1 MKLELV
7 QTEVPVGPY
16 FLDIQAKD
24 LDQSVLVAIENQ
36 LEETD
41 HTHLGQLLT
50 YATGC
55 GVGTAIWV
63 APEFGYEHAQALD
76 RLNKWTGDSVQ
87 FFGVKVEVIKNAAQ
101 SSLDARFHKVVY
113 PGGWNKKLTLR
124 SGEMPSITRRYYDL
138 FQPLITELRQLGF
151 ADRVTQSF
159 GRASRLFP
167 SPRREGIGYE
177 VSLVT
182 WKNRD
187 AAWVLLHINTGDK
200 DQNKWIFDEL
210 QTDREAIESSI
221 DPGSGSQWEWLRFNG
236 AAFSQIGFSRPCSID
251 DSHRISWK
259 RPEPGCWTC
268 SPSSK
273 KSSNLVWRVCSNRA
287 FLPLHHYPLSLPPR
301 GQDFASR
308 LGHCDALTS
317 PDHKLRRYPV

>member
-1 MKLELV
+1 MTTPEEVQKVGVRSKWPNEERDFTPWLSKNLHILGNELGMKLELV

-76 RLNKWTGDSVQ
+76 RLNKWTGDAVR
-87 FFGVKVEVIKNAAQ
+87 FYAVKVEVIKNATQ

-124 SGEMPSITRRYYDL
+124 SGEMPSITRRYYDF
-138 FQPLITELRQLGF
+138 FQPLITGLSHIGF
-151 ADRVTQSF
+151 ADKITNRF
-159 GRASRLFP
+159 GRTGRLFR
-167 SPRREGIGYE
+167 SSRNEGIGYE
-177 VSLVT
+177 ASLLT
-182 WKNRD
+182 WNNQN
-187 AAWVLLHINTGDK
+187 AAWVVLHIETGDK
-200 DQNKWIFDEL
+200 ELTKRIFDEL

-221 DPGSGSQWEWLRFNG
+221 VPGPGAQWGWLRFNG
-236 AAFSQIGFSRPCSID
+236 DSFSQIGVSRPGSID
-251 DSHRISWK
+251 DPLDKLEETRAWMLDLLPK
-259 RPEPGCWTC
+259 LKEVFEP
-268 SPSSK
+268 
-273 KSSNLVWRVCSNRA
+273 
-287 FLPLHHYPLSLPPR
+287 
-301 GQDFASR
+301 R
-308 LGHCDALTS
+308 LNKLLT
-317 PDHKLRRYPV
+317 

>member
-1 MKLELV
+1 MTDSDQEVVQVPVRTMWTNEAYDFTPWLAKNLHLLGSEVGMKLKLI
-7 QTEVPVGPY
+7 QMEVPVGPY
-16 FLDIQAKD
+16 SLDILAQD
-24 LDQSVLVAIENQ
+24 TDQGTLVAIENQ

-87 FFGVKVEVIKNAAQ
+87 FFGVKVEVIKNATQ

-124 SGEMPSITRRYYDL
+124 SGEMPSITQRYYDL

-151 ADRVTQSF
+151 ADKVTQSF

-177 VSLVT
+177 VSLVP

-187 AAWVLLHINTGDK
+187 AAWVLIHINTGDK
-200 DQNKWIFDEL
+200 EQNKWIFDEL

-221 DPGSGSQWEWLRFNG
+221 DPDPHSRWEWLRFNG
-236 AAFSQIGFSRPCSID
+236 AAFSQIGFSRPGSID
-251 DSHRISWK
+251 DPQGKLEETRAWMLDLLPK
-259 RPEPGCWTC
+259 LKEAFEP
-268 SPSSK
+268 
-273 KSSNLVWRVCSNRA
+273 
-287 FLPLHHYPLSLPPR
+287 
-301 GQDFASR
+301 R
-308 LGHCDALTS
+308 LQ
-317 PDHKLRRYPV
+317 KLLK

>member
-1 MKLELV
+1 MTTPEEVQKVGVRSKWPNEERDFTPWLSKNLHILGNELGMKLELV

-16 FLDIQAKD
+16 FLDIQAND

-113 PGGWNKKLTLR
+113 LGGWNKKLTLR

-177 VSLVT
+177 VSLVP

-251 DSHRISWK
+251 DSPDKLEETRAWMLDLLPK
-259 RPEPGCWTC
+259 LKEAFEP
-268 SPSSK
+268 
-273 KSSNLVWRVCSNRA
+273 
-287 FLPLHHYPLSLPPR
+287 
-301 GQDFASR
+301 R
-308 LGHCDALTS
+308 LQ
-317 PDHKLRRYPV
+317 KLLK

>member
-1 MKLELV
+1 MAEPEEIQKVGVRSKWKDEADNFTPWLAENLHLLGNELAMKLELV

-36 LEETD
+36 LEETG

-87 FFGVKVEVIKNAAQ
+87 FFGVKVEVIKNATQ

-177 VSLVT
+177 VSLVP
-182 WKNRD
+182 WKNRG

-200 DQNKWIFDEL
+200 EQNKWIFDEL

-221 DPGSGSQWEWLRFNG
+221 DPDPHSRWEWLRFNG
-236 AAFSQIGFSRPCSID
+236 TAFSQIGFSRPGSID
-251 DSHRISWK
+251 DPQGKLEETRAWMLDLLPK
-259 RPEPGCWTC
+259 LKEVFEP
-268 SPSSK
+268 
-273 KSSNLVWRVCSNRA
+273 
-287 FLPLHHYPLSLPPR
+287 
-301 GQDFASR
+301 R
-308 LGHCDALTS
+308 LQ
-317 PDHKLRRYPV
+317 KLLK